1 MFGKKK
7 KNMIPPVDWNKFSAD
22 WSKDFEFLNFVMQ
35 RKKAITKNFLIDVVG
50 SQKEKDTYLTDD
62 EIEPIIEKN
71 VIETDNLVRGE
82 YRDFLIHKYFG
93 NEDNYLA
100 FIAEDYYVDLTAY
113 AINKNSDKI
122 KKIVTAKLTNAVSNL
137 NKKQKEQ

>member
-1 MFGKKK
+1 MFLKKK
-7 KNMIPPVDWNKFSAD
+7 KEIVPVVDWNKFSAD

-35 RKKAITKNFLIDVVG
+35 RKKNITKSYLIDVVNT
-50 SQKEKDTYLTDD
+50 QKEKDTYLTDD

-71 VIETDNLVRGE
+71 VIETDNLIRGD

-100 FIAEDYYVDLTAY
+100 FIAEDYYVELTSY
-113 AINKNSDKI
+113 AINRNSDKI
-122 KKIVTAKLTNAVSNL
+122 KKVVTAKMASTISGL
-137 NKKQKEQ
+137 NKRQKEQ

>member
-7 KNMIPPVDWNKFSAD
+7 KNIILPVDWNKFSAD
-22 WSKDFEFLNFVMQ
+22 WTKDFEFLNFIMQ

-122 KKIVTAKLTNAVSNL
+122 RKIVTAKLTNAVSNL

>member
-7 KNMIPPVDWNKFSAD
+7 NIEPSIDWNKFSTD

-50 SQKEKDTYLTDD
+50 GQKEKDTYLTDD

-71 VIETDNLVRGE
+71 VIETDSLIRGD
-82 YRDFLIHKYFG
+82 YREFLIHKYFG
-93 NEDNYLA
+93 NAENYLA

-122 KKIVTAKLTNAVSNL
+122 RKIATAKLTSAITNL
-137 NKKQKEQ
+137 NKRQKEQ

>member
-7 KNMIPPVDWNKFSAD
+7 KNMTLPVDWNKFSAD
-22 WSKDFEFLNFVMQ
+22 WTKDFEFLNFIMQ

-50 SQKEKDTYLTDD
+50 SQKEKDTYLTDE

-71 VIETDNLVRGE
+71 VIETDALIRGE
-82 YRDFLIHKYFG
+82 YREFLIHKYFG
-93 NEDNYLA
+93 TEDNYLA

-122 KKIVTAKLTNAVSNL
+122 RKIVTAKLTTAVTNL